1 MAFDPESPGHWG
13 MEPPACLLHKRFG
26 ADNGDRIMHTSYIG
40 D

>member
-13 MEPPACLLHKRFG
+13 MEPPACLLHKWFG